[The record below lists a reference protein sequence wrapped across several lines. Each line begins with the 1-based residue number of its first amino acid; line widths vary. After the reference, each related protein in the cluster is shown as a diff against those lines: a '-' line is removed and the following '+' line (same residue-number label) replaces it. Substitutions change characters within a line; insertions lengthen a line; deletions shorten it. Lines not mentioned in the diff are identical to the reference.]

1 MDLDVT
7 RRFIAQYPNFQDT
20 MFLMYHDA
28 KDPTKENLTVDH
40 KRYKGEETLEFLVR
54 KNQQEHCAVHF
65 AINSI
70 TGSKRREANITWINT
85 RVVEMD
91 KMSKEHQM
99 RLIELSPLIPS
110 VVVESKNWYHIYFY
124 AKDWTKEKRK
134 DIMRWLRNFFD
145 WDHKIITY
153 ERVMRLPWLDHW
165 KDESDPYEVQ
175 WYAMS
180 GKKYTEDTMLKAF
193 PDTVDRM
200 EQKKKLQKQ
209 RRELEKSDDGFW
221 KKASQINSQVM
232 LDLMSWTKWVSWE
245 TIAIENNQIYVNGR
259 STSSWIDENG
269 MIGSH
274 DNWWPTWVQ
283 WITWYGR
290 VDRKELYDWLI
301 QKMPELKPKV
311 VTDRDQPKKGATEVE
326 VDDFF
331 IEYDRGFKIDTET
344 IVPFT
349 RWSNKLDNYFG
360 RIERGRFMTT
370 LGESWSWKTT
380 WAFNQWIEISRN
392 FKVLFIS
399 LEMTAQRVIELRAR
413 KMAWITNA
421 EWNEKTIPQQKIDYM
436 EQRKREIVENKNLEI
451 VGVNRKAEI
460 IHIDLVLEAIRK
472 KYMGYDWII
481 IDNLGFIKSDDPN
494 MYQELN
500 DIIRKIKN
508 FCHNENK
515 NINLLHHFNKWKGD
529 RKSRWFADVLGT
541 AKLENDI
548 DIGVSIM
555 RYLDDR
561 DTLTEEEKQQVF
573 IKAMKN
579 RDTGEPKK
587 ETLFY
592 KKWKYR
598 DDYQPY

>member
-1 MDLDVT
+1 MDLAVT

-40 KRYKGEETLEFLVR
+40 KRYKWEETLEFLVR
-54 KNQQEHCAVHF
+54 KNQAEHCAVHF

-70 TGSKRREANITWINT
+70 TGSKRRESNVTWINT

-99 RLIELSPLIPS
+99 RLIELSPLTPS

-165 KDESDPYEVQ
+165 KDELDPYEVQ
-175 WYAMS
+175 RFAMW
-180 GKKYTEDTMLKAF
+180 GKQYTEEVMLKAF
-193 PDTVDRM
+193 PDTTNRM

-232 LDLMSWTKWVSWE
+232 LELMSWTKWVSGE
-245 TIAIENNQIYVNGR
+245 TIAVENNQIYVNGR

-301 QKMPELKPKV
+301 SKFPELKSKDV
-311 VTDRDQPKKGATEVE
+311 VKETTKKEPTVAE

-331 IEYDRGFKIDTET
+331 VEYDRDFKIDTET

-349 RWSNKLDNYFG
+349 RWSTKLDSYFG

-370 LGESWSWKTT
+370 LWESWSWKTT
-380 WAFNQWIEISRN
+380 WAFNQDIEISRN
-392 FKVLFIS
+392 YKVLFIS

-413 KMAWITNA
+413 KMAWIS
-421 EWNEKTIPQQKIDYM
+421 NEERNDKNIPQAKLDYM
-436 EQRKREIVENKNLEI
+436 EQRRKEIVDNKNLEI

-460 IHIDLVLEAIRK
+460 IHIDVVLEAIRK
-472 KYMGYDWII
+472 KYMNYDWIT
-481 IDNLGFIKSDDPN
+481 IDNLWFIKSDDQN
-494 MYQELN
+494 AYQEIN
-500 DIIRKIKN
+500 DIIRKMKN

-515 NINLLHHFNKWKGD
+515 NINLLHHFNKWKWD
-529 RKSRWFADVLGT
+529 RRTRTFADVLGT
-541 AKLENDI
+541 GKLENDV

-555 RYLDDR
+555 RYLDDW
-561 DTLTEEEKQQVF
+561 DTLTNEEKQQVF
-573 IKAMKN
+573 IKVMKN
-579 RDTGEPKK
+579 RDTGEAKK
-587 ETLFY
+587 ETLFF

-598 DDYQPY
+598 DSYQL